1 MLGKEIDI
9 WNSGDAMRNTVSL
22 LFYLG
27 FPPGKFTYESDIGG
41 LSHVTNSTNY
51 N

>member
-22 LFYLG
+22 PFYLELS
-27 FPPGKFTYESDIGG
+27 PEKFTSGSDIPAGC
-41 LSHVTNSTNY
+41 VT
-51 N
+51 